1 VKLYDQYEWRA
12 RLLFL
17 KMVTYSEHPDFASRK
32 KKKKTK
38 EKKTLFQKLICM
50 MSSIYTLVKDR
61 HKFYK
66 VHMLQKHQLSSIHQ
80 FTLSF

>member
-32 KKKKTK
+32 K
-38 EKKTLFQKLICM
+38 EEEN
-50 MSSIYTLVKDR
+50 
-61 HKFYK
+61 
-66 VHMLQKHQLSSIHQ
+66 
-80 FTLSF
+80 